1 MKRNLLALIAIL
13 FVVNLNSQVSY
24 GSAALYGLRKLNTTY
39 TSSAIQVRRACDNA
53 TANIG
58 FTSCGDLD
66 TTTLKNFVLVPNP
79 LSAIA
84 IASEGAYSLRKLRC
98 AYNGNAINVR
108 RTCDDATKDIGF
120 TALGDLDTIALKT
133 FVMASNPLSALSV
146 NAGVAYGLRK
156 LRCAYVGPAIN
167 VRRSSDSFTSNIGF
181 TTNGDLDT
189 ATLKTFVGAGNGF
202 VTIWYDQSGN
212 GINISPPANTNQPR
226 IITAGA
232 VLRKNNQPTIT
243 FDGVDDYF
251 TTNAFSTAGYTGF
264 TSNILA
270 SWTTV
275 GASIANIQALLDND
289 HNCTRVFVIQDRPDL
304 VNKPVTIGMPNVPS
318 CNTVNDGLTTGNGT
332 MRILTYVNNTTTET
346 GYRNGTSYGSQAYA
360 GAYVI
365 GTRFMVGAWY
375 NAATVSRFLSGSIS
389 EVIIFKSALSNTDRQ
404 YLEWGQ
410 SQYYSVTG
418 PVLSSSLPASV
429 PSAFVATWYDQSGNA
444 RNATQAANA
453 LQPRI
458 INAGLIEKNSTNRPS
473 IYFNATYLKNAFFLT
488 TQPVSTSFVFRARG
502 LANPG
507 GELFGWGN
515 NSGGGRRYGG
525 WFNFTSASQ
534 GQLGVENQGA
544 AIVGSALLNTNTWYI
559 ASQILPNSSLPT
571 LTQWIN
577 GTSQAMTNIG
587 APAAMNII
595 AGEFA
600 IGTIPTANVQGING
614 DIQELVYFSSALSAA
629 NRQYIEWS
637 QSQYY
642 GISGPVLATLPGSA
656 PSASVATWYDQSG
669 NGNNLQSTGSRQ
681 PLIVNAGVIRRL
693 GLAGTWPTIQGTS
706 ASQTNLTTIFGS
718 AYTGAA
724 LTVNSVFRTDINTNA
739 NLRIVSVGN
748 AALTSADWN
757 SNNYFNIN
765 QRNTNDFVVERNGI
779 TPVVTG
785 ITVGSAM
792 VLSDRFSGGFRQMF
806 YNGNGS
812 TATVDNAAF
821 NFSSMR
827 LLQSINPAF
836 EATEAMT
843 GKMSEFGLYY
853 ASLSTTRRRLIESNQ
868 AAYYNITISNSKY
881 TPPSSTTY
889 NRFVVGIGREAA
901 ASGDSVAVTR
911 QSSGMGFS
919 VTATAAG
926 FLKDDGDYI
935 SAGINCAI
943 TNSTNTT
950 FLASAAPVVL
960 RWDNDWYIDKRD
972 VGTPGGIISIYFDFG
987 DYNIGTS
994 PGVASNYSLL
1004 ARGSTVSN
1012 FTVVTTA
1019 IASVAGDRVIFAMNA
1034 NAIPAN
1040 SSGTG
1045 YYTIGTTN
1053 PLASPLPVE
1062 LISFKAE
1069 VCENNVCLNWKT
1081 ASELNNDYFS
1091 VERSGDAVNWNE
1103 LKRVKGAGNSQRT
1116 LDYSTMD
1123 YEPLPGISYY
1133 RLKQTDYDRNFKYSK
1148 IESVVFANTSNVGI
1162 YPNPNNGAL
1171 NLNNCKAYDKLTIT
1185 DVLGR
1190 KVYSAEV
1197 QKDSMQLD
1205 LNMLDNGSYFIVLSN
1220 SVNGKKF
1227 TSKIIIDKE

>member
-1 MKRNLLALIAIL
+1 MKRFLIHIL
-13 FVVNLNSQVSY
+13 FVFICIETYNAQVMY
-24 GSAALYGLRKLNTTY
+24 GSQAVYGLRKEVTTY
-39 TSSAIQVRRACDNA
+39 TGNAIQVRRACDNA
-53 TANIG
+53 TTNIG

-79 LSAIA
+79 ISAIA

-120 TALGDLDTIALKT
+120 TSLGDLDTVALKT

-146 NAGVAYGLRK
+146 NSAVAYSLRK
-156 LRCAYVGPAIN
+156 LRCAYAGSAIQ
-167 VRRSSDSFTSNIGF
+167 VRRSSDNATSNIGF
-181 TTNGDLDT
+181 TALGDLDT
-189 ATLKTFVGAGNGF
+189 IALKTFVGLGNSGF

-212 GINISPPANTNQPR
+212 GVNVSPPAIANQPR
-226 IITAGA
+226 IVNAGF
-232 VLRKNNQPTIT
+232 VDRKNGQPTIF
-243 FDGVDDYF
+243 FDGINDYF
-251 TTNAFSTAGYTGF
+251 TTNSFPIAGYTGF
-264 TSNILA
+264 TANVLA
-270 SWTTV
+270 AWTTV
-275 GASIANIQALLDND
+275 GASIANIQALIDND
-289 HNCTRVFVIQDRPDL
+289 HNCSRGFVIQDRPDL
-304 VNKPVTIGMPNVPS
+304 VNKPVTIGMPGS
-318 CNTVNDGLTTGNGT
+318 ACNTVNDNVTTGNGSL
-332 MRILTYVNNTTTET
+332 RILSYVNNTTSET
-346 GYRNGTSYGSQAYA
+346 GYRDGTTYATQAYA

-365 GTRFMVGAWY
+365 GTRFMIGAWY
-375 NAATVSRFLSGSIS
+375 NGGGITRFTSGRIS
-389 EVIIFKSALSNTDRQ
+389 EVVIFKSALSNTDRQ

-488 TQPVSTSFVFRARG
+488 TQPVSTSFVCRARG

-656 PSASVATWYDQSG
+656 PSASVVTWYDQSG
-669 NGNNLQSTGSRQ
+669 NGINLQATSSRQ
-681 PLIVNAGVIRRL
+681 PLIMSNGSIVRL
-693 GLAGTWPTIQGTS
+693 GLSGTWPTIQGTN
-706 ASQTNLTTIFGS
+706 ALQTNLTATFAT

-724 LTVNSVFRTDINTNA
+724 LSINSVLRSDINSTG
-739 NLRIVSVGN
+739 NLRVVSAGN
-748 AALTSADWN
+748 TALTSADYN
-757 SNNYFNIN
+757 NTNYFNIN
-765 QRNTNDFVVERNGI
+765 QRNNNDFRFERNSI
-779 TPVVTG
+779 INPSTTFV
-785 ITVGSAM
+785 VGSQM
-792 VLSDRFSGGFRQMF
+792 ILSGRFTGANRQLFNNGTGSGTQADVT
-806 YNGNGS
+806 S
-812 TATVDNAAF
+812 F
-821 NFSSMR
+821 NFNSIR

-836 EATEAMT
+836 EATEALT

-868 AAYYNITISNSKY
+868 AAYYNITIANGKY
-881 TPPSSTTY
+881 TPPTATTY
-889 NRFVVGIGREAA
+889 NRFVVGIGRE
-901 ASGDSVAVTR
+901 STTDSVAVTR
-911 QSSGMGFS
+911 QSAGMGFS
-919 VTATAAG
+919 VTATASG
-926 FLKDDGDYI
+926 YLKDDGDYI
-935 SAGINCAI
+935 TAGINCAI

-972 VGTPGGIISIYFDFG
+972 VGTPGGIISIYFDFS

-1012 FTVVTTA
+1012 FTVVPTA
-1019 IASVAGDRVIFAMNA
+1019 IASVAGDRVIFTLDA
-1034 NAIPAN
+1034 NAVPTNA
-1040 SSGTG
+1040 SGTG
-1045 YYTIGTTN
+1045 YYTIGSTN
-1053 PLASPLPVE
+1053 PLTSPLPIE
-1062 LISFKAE
+1062 LLSFNAVTCDKD
-1069 VCENNVCLNWKT
+1069 VCIDWKT

-1091 VERSGDAVNWNE
+1091 LERSVDAQNWFE
-1103 LKRVKGAGNSQRT
+1103 IKKVKGAGTSQRT
-1116 LDYSTMD
+1116 LNYSAMD

-1133 RLKQTDYDRNFKYSK
+1133 RLKQTDFDKNFKYSK
-1148 IESVVFANTSNVGI
+1148 IEAVEFKNAMEVGI
-1162 YPNPNNGAL
+1162 YPNPSNGVF
-1171 NLNNCKAYDKLTIT
+1171 NISNCSGYDKITIT
-1185 DVLGR
+1185 DLLGR
-1190 KVYSAEV
+1190 KVYTANIE
-1197 QKDSMQLD
+1197 KDFMLLE
-1205 LNMLDNGSYFIVLSN
+1205 LNVLEAGSYFITLNN
-1220 SVNGKKF
+1220 SVSNKKF
-1227 TSKIIIDKE
+1227 TSKIIIDKK